1 MANIPRY
8 AIIDNGSVFH
18 VTWQCHNKDWILKTD
33 WAKQIYYN
41 LLLKFKDK
49 YGIQIYSYTF
59 MSNHPHL
66 TGKCRDK
73 KLFSDFF
80 RVVNSM
86 FAKSYN
92 KIVGRRGQ
100 VVMDRFKSPRIE
112 SDVDL
117 LKVMQYIDLNPK
129 RASMVVHPKRY
140 QWTSYHYYAFGRT
153 DELLTPAPSYL
164 ALGNTPLE
172 RQSAYCLLIEE
183 ILQNDWHEKRYYSS
197 LPFIGNPD
205 WITEQTYRLKTL
217 INTKNCCFDHLTL
230 QNTTMIGSKNNK
242 PPPVC

>member
-8 AIIDNGSVFH
+8 AIIGDNSVFH
-18 VTWQCHNKDWILKTD
+18 VTWQCHNKDWILQTD
-33 WAKQIYYN
+33 WAKQLYYD

-49 YGIQIYSYTF
+49 YGIQIYSYAF
-59 MSNHPHL
+59 MSNHPHM
-66 TGKCRDK
+66 TGKCQDK

-129 RASMVVHPKRY
+129 RASMVAHPKDFK
-140 QWTSYHYYAFGRT
+140 WSSYRFYAYGEV

-164 ALGNTPLE
+164 ALAKTSQE
-172 RQSAYCLLIEE
+172 RQTIYRDLVAE
-183 ILQNDWHEKRYYSS
+183 ILKNDWHEKRNYSS
-197 LPFIGNPD
+197 IRFIGNPD
-205 WITEQTYRLKTL
+205 WVINQTKQLNLIVSAKRSQITERDL
-217 INTKNCCFDHLTL
+217 HSP
-230 QNTTMIGSKNNK
+230 G
-242 PPPVC
+242 